1 MARGDVLLVNL
12 PSSDKREQS
21 GRRPVVAV
29 QTDVAG
35 EPMLI
40 VAPITSNLSASRFNF
55 AVKIEPSSENGLD
68 LPSVVMIFQ
77 MRAIDKNRIIKL
89 IGKLSA
95 DDLKK
100 IDTEIWQMLKP
111 SDEN

>member
-1 MARGDVLLVNL
+1 MAHGDVLLINL

-21 GRRPVVAV
+21 GRRPAVAV
-29 QTDVAG
+29 QTDSAG

-40 VAPITSNLSASRFNF
+40 IAPITSNLNALRFKF
-55 AVKIEPSSENGLD
+55 VVEIEPLKENGLTQT
-68 LPSVVMIFQ
+68 SIVMIFQ
-77 MRAIDKNRIIKL
+77 MRAIDKACIVIL

-95 DDLKK
+95 EDLRK
-100 IDTEIWQMLKP
+100 IDAEIWQMLKP